1 MALKPTLLH
10 VDPHV
15 ELQALSLMTYVVT
28 VRTVVVDGVLEHR
41 FVVLFD
47 VILQAE
53 EENVDVITKMKKKTT
68 TN

>member
-15 ELQALSLMTYVVT
+15 ELQALSLMTYVVA
-28 VRTVVVDGVLEHR
+28 VRTVVVDGVLEHG

-53 EENVDVITKMKKKTT
+53 VDNVEVITKMKKKTT
-68 TN
+68 AN